1 MKGRGLMLSLIFAY
15 TCVWALLSLV
25 GIFASFIPIFHLR
38 FNSSY
43 NGYLLLLL
51 KDPPWPFIFC
61 VTLLWLAS
69 GLLAILAFFA
79 FGYPAATDSKWL
91 TISVGSGVAAA
102 LGSSIVEMWI
112 CKRVGLKTWAL
123 TVYKALLRANL
134 APFHPVAWQLN
145 RLRQRDNL
153 RWQNRI
159 SEWDFGVSK
168 NVIFRRIRMLFGEAK
183 PRIAAGRR
191 QPGFL
196 SLDANITPPVQF
208 FLLLDYYGRRQV
220 NELLKASVTP
230 PRPGRDWNGRERRRQ
245 SGSPEDRRNEPLN
258 PRLIRMYDRQTLVED
273 VKRGKLPAH
282 PH

>member
-1 MKGRGLMLSLIFAY
+1 MMSLIFAY
-15 TCVWALLSLV
+15 TYVWALLSLL
-25 GIFASFIPIFHLR
+25 GIFACLIPLFHLR

-43 NGYLLLLL
+43 NGYLHLLI
-51 KDPPWPFIFC
+51 KDPPWPFVFC
-61 VTLLWLAS
+61 VALLWFAS
-69 GLLAILAFFA
+69 GLLAILAFFV

-91 TISVGSGVAAA
+91 AISVGSGVATA
-102 LGSSIVEMWI
+102 LVSSIVEMWV
-112 CKRVGLKTWAL
+112 CKRVGFKTWAL

-153 RWQNRI
+153 RCQNRK
-159 SEWDFGVSK
+159 SEWDFNVPQ
-168 NVIFRRIRMLFGEAK
+168 NVIFRRIRMLFGAAK

-208 FLLLDYYGRRQV
+208 FLLLDYYGRRRV
-220 NELLKASVTP
+220 NELLKAPAPVP
-230 PRPGRDWNGRERRRQ
+230 LPGRDWDGRERRRQ
-245 SGSPEDRRNEPLN
+245 SGSPEDRRNEPRNLG
-258 PRLIRMYDRQTLVED
+258 LIRMYDRPTLVED
-273 VKRGKLPAH
+273 VKRGKLPAY